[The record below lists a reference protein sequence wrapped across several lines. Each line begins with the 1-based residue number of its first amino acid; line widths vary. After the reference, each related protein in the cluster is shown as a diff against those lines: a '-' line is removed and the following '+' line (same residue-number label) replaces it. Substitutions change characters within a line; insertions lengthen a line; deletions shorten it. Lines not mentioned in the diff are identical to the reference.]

1 MFNFSVIET
10 DINNLNGITYIKG
23 LLGLSMIFIIFGQT
37 FIVLLNSPST
47 EFGTYNFYRTLK
59 SPIYAL
65 LFIGLRYSPRILF
78 SCSGYTLVYKYL
90 CFIENYSGVPFLK
103 FLLIQGYKYILLI
116 FVALFMRFS
125 IYYIG
130 IIFTGKRNPLLE
142 LFKNRLNQNNKKYI
156 LNLFTFLFY
165 NLYNKEFQKEQSLI
179 QYLYLPLNEVFLFLF
194 GIIII
199 SLGHKLKIRIDI
211 IIIVLILLIYL
222 LKILSFFIYLYDDYL
237 YPTLYFNLS
246 GYGSLMLNPIF
257 NLPSF
262 LIGMF
267 FGLINYTIQRG
278 INNSNIED
286 PYKNMELFESSQEQT
301 KMNYNK
307 ENNRAKSSIA
317 LRMEGFNSINDYDS
331 ESELNMFRNV
341 SYIERSKQLLG
352 QKSENTTLI
361 ASEKR
366 KTQVSVDFIKSVEFD
381 IIGEMPFLK
390 TPISFTNFHRKYQ
403 DSCFL
408 IAIVIFS
415 SILMCFFI
423 YIKIVYLHLNNDV
436 LAIDK
441 IIPDYFFNIIYLVD
455 IELVI
460 FLVNWICF
468 YFYFKGGQINDFLD
482 NIYWAFFLKSY
493 FSYILVLGPVI
504 LYIFYQSETV
514 IKITIYNVILYSF
527 INLILVLVSVIIIY
541 SFFEYPLKKMFKKL
555 KRKKSYIN
563 VEDDDYYDDQT
574 NGRQ

>member
-1 MFNFSVIET
+1 M
-10 DINNLNGITYIKG
+10 
-23 LLGLSMIFIIFGQT
+23 
-37 FIVLLNSPST
+37 
-47 EFGTYNFYRTLK
+47 FYRK
-59 SPIYAL
+59 
-65 LFIGLRYSPRILF
+65 LF
-78 SCSGYTLVYKYL
+78 V
-90 CFIENYSGVPFLK
+90 VPFLK
-103 FLLIQGYKYILLI
+103 FLLIQSYKYILLI

-267 FGLINYTIQRG
+267 FGLINYTIQSG

-317 LRMEGFNSINDYDS
+317 FRTEGFNSINDYDS

-423 YIKIVYLHLNNDV
+423 YIKIVYLHLNNDA

-468 YFYFKGGQINDFLD
+468 YFYFKGGQINDFWIIFIGLFSLKV
-482 NIYWAFFLKSY
+482 IFL
-493 FSYILVLGPVI
+493 
-504 LYIFYQSETV
+504 IF
-514 IKITIYNVILYSF
+514 
-527 INLILVLVSVIIIY
+527 
-541 SFFEYPLKKMFKKL
+541 
-555 KRKKSYIN
+555 
-563 VEDDDYYDDQT
+563 
-574 NGRQ
+574 